1 MLKPWDPVPEGSY
14 HHLGLSPIR
23 PNELWTCPSDGAAMA
38 QAHGCQRNSC
48 GSVRRGRG
56 GDRYNQRLCVC
67 ERGSVCVCEKERE
80 NVPVCVRVC
89 VCVCMHMCPC
99 ACMYARSYVYVGVG
113 VGAKG
118 EDPDTPGPAR
128 ICPGTVTIPQY
139 QLNKT
144 K

>member
-1 MLKPWDPVPEGSY
+1 
-14 HHLGLSPIR
+14 
-23 PNELWTCPSDGAAMA
+23 MA

-99 ACMYARSYVYVGVG
+99 ACMYARSYVHVGVG
-113 VGAKG
+113 VGTKG
-118 EDPDTPGPAR
+118 EDPATPGPAR
-128 ICPGTVTIPQY
+128 IDPGTVTIPQCR
-139 QLNKT
+139 LNKT
-144 K
+144 KQHTLVRFEYRTPSRKERIRYGCFTAPIFCLEFD